1 MLVHFKIWIR
11 NDPVS
16 YFEEVSWV
24 HLVFCFA
31 LVSRRRFITSLKG
44 ALLFLF
50 IRSKVDRSLRVI
62 CKHKTLNQANVG
74 AGRLISPK
82 YTLPFPAAC
91 YIYLFFY
98 RFQLIQN
105 KEFRETPCDLDKLNW
120 NLLFAPGSLW
130 WGHKLIT
137 CVALCVVTQIERGW
151 VLSLSLSRR
160 WVLYSNWGF
169 TFKGVGPVGTL
180 LKRGALNGRPI
191 LTHGVSTSWT
201 NKINGQRRP
210 PLKLTPPRPSDAKQ
224 KPHDT
229 IKFQGMDTVRVH

>member
-1 MLVHFKIWIR
+1 MNFNRFTQPLNFEIFQICRAWVLTGVESTKNTNQKLHIYYLGWLDKMWLPQTKMLCHFKIWIR
-11 NDPVS
+11 NDPVF

-74 AGRLISPK
+74 AGSLISPK
-82 YTLPFPAAC
+82 YNLPFPAAC
-91 YIYLFFY
+91 YIYLFFH

-120 NLLFAPGSLW
+120 NLLFALGEDTSWLPVSP
-130 WGHKLIT
+130 
-137 CVALCVVTQIERGW
+137 CV
-151 VLSLSLSRR
+151 S
-160 WVLYSNWGF
+160 
-169 TFKGVGPVGTL
+169 L
-180 LKRGALNGRPI
+180 LK
-191 LTHGVSTSWT
+191 
-201 NKINGQRRP
+201 
-210 PLKLTPPRPSDAKQ
+210 
-224 KPHDT
+224 
-229 IKFQGMDTVRVH
+229 